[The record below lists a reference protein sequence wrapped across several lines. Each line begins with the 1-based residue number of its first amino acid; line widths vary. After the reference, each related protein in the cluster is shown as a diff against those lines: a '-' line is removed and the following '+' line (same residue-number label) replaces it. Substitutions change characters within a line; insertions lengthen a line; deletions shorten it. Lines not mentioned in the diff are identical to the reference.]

1 MRKKHIIVRSLGIG
15 LLCLA
20 SLITAASFYM
30 NYLDDKI
37 SEEIKHNLREVSKS
51 NADAIYTGIHHNL
64 DLLSSL
70 SAYLEESDLRDEQ
83 TIAKRLQSAANASG
97 SKRIS
102 IATMQGHAWTSDGY
116 EVDVQDREYFQA
128 SLKGKK
134 AVSSPLEDR
143 VGGNQIF
150 VYSVPLYHN
159 KEITGVLYGVKE
171 TGEVADSLLVKS
183 FDHEGFSMLADK
195 EGRIILRQDSNR
207 LSDISKLDE
216 LKFEDKFHSIDQLSG
231 KEGVLS
237 FTYQNE
243 AMFMAYEPLNYND
256 WYVVSMVPA
265 SVVASQIASFS
276 HMAMLTWVIL
286 ILIFML
292 LVVYIYITYHR
303 NSKQM
308 EKLLFEDTLTSG
320 DNFNR
325 FKHNAE
331 ELLEGDHG
339 PLALVEFDI
348 QDFKMFNKLHGYTA
362 GDALLKE
369 ISRIGTMYC
378 ESREYCARM
387 SDDRFVILWQETSES
402 VITRRINTLYTTV
415 VKSFE
420 RNNGYAKFH
429 LCFGVYL
436 LKKEDHD
443 LMKCL
448 DLAIYAKN
456 HIKQDRE
463 RYISF
468 YDNEMYDQIIRERK
482 MEERMESAL
491 DHGEF
496 LVYLQPKVDVRN
508 GSVMAAEALVRW
520 NDPEHGMISPG
531 EFIPLFE
538 KNGFL
543 EKLDMFVFETICK
556 TLASWHKKGERL
568 ISISVNISK
577 SYMFF
582 EGFAQRMK
590 TIADQY
596 DLPDGLIELE
606 ITESVI
612 FENSKELIAI
622 IKELKSYGFRISMDD
637 FGSGYSSLNML
648 KEVPIDIIKLD
659 QVFFRNS
666 EDSQARARLIVE
678 GILQM
683 IELLHIDAVAE
694 GIETKEESEF
704 LKRVHCPIAQGFYFY
719 RPMPIAEVEKI
730 LNKK

>member
-1 MRKKHIIVRSLGIG
+1 MRKKHIIVRSLVIG

-30 NYLDDKI
+30 NYLNDKI

-51 NADAIYTGIHHNL
+51 NAEAIYTGIHHNL

-70 SAYLEESDLRDEQ
+70 SAYLEESEMKDESM
-83 TIAKRLQSAANASG
+83 IARRLQSAAEESG
-97 SKRIS
+97 SKRIG
-102 IATMQGHAWTSDGY
+102 IANVEGKAWTSDGHQ
-116 EVDVQDREYFQA
+116 VDVYDREYFQA

-143 VGGNQIF
+143 VGGNRIF
-150 VYSVPLYHN
+150 VYSVPLYRN

-195 EGRIILRQDSNR
+195 EGTIILRQDSNS
-207 LSDISKLDE
+207 LSDINKLDE
-216 LKFEDKFHSIDQLSG
+216 LKFEDKFHTIDQLSG

-237 FTYQNE
+237 FTYQKE
-243 AMFMAYEPLNYND
+243 DMFMAYEPLNYND

-276 HMAMLTWVIL
+276 RMAMFTWFVL
-286 ILIFML
+286 ILVFML
-292 LVVYIYITYHR
+292 LVLYIYITYHR

-308 EKLLFEDTLTSG
+308 EKLLFEDSLTNG

-325 FKHNAE
+325 FKHHVEA
-331 ELLEGDHG
+331 LLEEEHG
-339 PLALVEFDI
+339 VMALVEFDI
-348 QDFKMFNKLHGYTA
+348 QDFKMFNKLYGYTA
-362 GDALLKE
+362 GDELLRE

-378 ESREYCARM
+378 EDKEYCARM
-387 SDDRFVILWQETSES
+387 SDDRFVILWQENDENR
-402 VITRRINTLYTTV
+402 IRRRINTLYTTLM
-415 VKSFE
+415 KSFE
-420 RNNGYAKFH
+420 RNNGHTKFQ

-436 LKKEDHD
+436 LREEDND

-456 HIKQDRE
+456 HIKQDHE

-468 YDNEMYDQIIRERK
+468 YDNAMYDQIIRERK
-482 MEERMESAL
+482 MEERMEFAL

-496 LVYLQPKVDVRN
+496 LVYLQPKVDVRDE
-508 GSVMAAEALVRW
+508 SVTAAEALVRW
-520 NDPEHGMISPG
+520 NDPHHGMISPG

-543 EKLDMFVFETICK
+543 EKLDMYVFETVCK
-556 TLASWHKKGERL
+556 TLSSWHKKGKKL

-577 SYMFF
+577 SYMFS

-590 TIADQY
+590 TIVDQY
-596 DLPDGLIELE
+596 DLPEGMIELE

-622 IKELKSYGFRISMDD
+622 IKELKFYGFRISMDD

-730 LNKK
+730 LNT